1 MTNHNN
7 GNGNGNG
14 GGDWSHPDSKP
25 PHEPDDSQAP
35 GPQGARQP
43 QGGEWSGGHAHN
55 PDPQQ
60 QQPGQQAWGEGPGH
74 PQGGQVDQPPVHQP
88 PRPGS
93 GTGGSKL
100 ENNDI
105 IAIVLSVFFP
115 GVGQM
120 MLGQTTKGIVIL
132 AVSFFTCAA
141 GGLLS
146 IGAALDAYCVAM
158 ARKKRP
164 VDDWEFFPDLG
175 ELF

>member
-1 MTNHNN
+1 MTNGNQ
-7 GNGNGNG
+7 GNGNGG
-14 GGDWSHPDSKP
+14 GGDWSHPQSKP

-35 GPQGARQP
+35 GPQGPRQP
-43 QGGEWSGGHAHN
+43 QGGEWSAGHTDN
-55 PDPQQ
+55 QPNQQQQQ
-60 QQPGQQAWGEGPGH
+60 QQPRQESWQQGPGH
-74 PQGGQVDQPPVHQP
+74 PQGGQYDQPPVHQP
-88 PRPGS
+88 GS
-93 GTGGSKL
+93 NKPKL

-132 AVSFFTCAA
+132 AVSIFTCAA

-164 VDDWEFFPDLG
+164 IDDWEIFPDLN